1 MAGNAKKG
9 RIADNIDALQQERQ
23 KRIDDS
29 KDNDRTEKRAKSLRS
44 LKSLS
49 KEQAGWLAEFDRQQA
64 LRNKGAPGGKE
75 QDQIQAI
82 KEGLQVQKD
91 SLVQLQEINKFTKE
105 SLRVI

>member
-1 MAGNAKKG
+1 MTRENERYEKRMAGLAK
-9 RIADNIDALQQERQ
+9 
-23 KRIDDS
+23 
-29 KDNDRTEKRAKSLRS
+29 LRS
-44 LKSLS
+44 LSPKQ
-49 KEQAGWLAEFDRQQA
+49 KAELEEFNRQME

-75 QDQIQAI
+75 LDQIQAI